1 MGQSARTKV
10 QEEPK
15 AGRHPS
21 VAKMRARIDAL
32 EVELA
37 EARAQQIATAE
48 VLSVINSP
56 NDDLAPVFDATG
68 PRADG
73 CRGIKR
79 RGRAQARHGRR
90 TSSAPSSL
98 AGPPRVNRRLRG
110 DPRACHHFFNR
121 CYPGARA
128 LDAQPV
134 RMLGQGGTDD
144 VK

>member
-1 MGQSARTKV
+1 MRQSARTKV

-56 NDDLAPVFDATG
+56 NDDLAPVFDTTG

-73 CRGIKR
+73 CRGLNDGDVLER
-79 RGRAQARHGRR
+79 DRVAVLL
-90 TSSAPSSL
+90 SAPSSL